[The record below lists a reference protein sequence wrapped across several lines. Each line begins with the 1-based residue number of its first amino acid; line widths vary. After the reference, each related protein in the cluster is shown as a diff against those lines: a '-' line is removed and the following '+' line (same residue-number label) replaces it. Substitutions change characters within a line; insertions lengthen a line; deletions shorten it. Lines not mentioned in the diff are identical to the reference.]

1 MQGASS
7 TQGQERAVKAL
18 PIDKI
23 PFVSE
28 YARKVAS
35 KLNIGEVRIF
45 DTTLREGEQTPG
57 VVFTVEE
64 KLEIARQLDKLGVDT
79 IEAGFPASSEEEFK
93 AVKGVAGLGLRA
105 EVCALAR
112 TVKFDVDQ
120 ALKADVDAVH
130 TFIGTSEW
138 HLKYKLKITPDEA
151 VERAVEAIEYVK
163 DHGVVCEFS
172 CEDATRTDLDFLIK
186 MYRAAV
192 EAGADRINVPDTV
205 GVMSPEAMKYLIE
218 ALREHVKVPISVHCH
233 NDLGMANANALAAV
247 VAGANQVQVTV
258 NGLGERAGHAAL
270 EVVVVA
276 LEALYGV
283 RTKIRKEHLT
293 ETCRLVEK
301 YSLVYNPP
309 NYPIVGRNAFAH
321 RSGIHVHGVIE
332 EPITYEP
339 FPPEY
344 VGQTRRIVFGKH
356 SGKHGVKAL
365 LEQFGIQATEE
376 QLAKIAEK
384 VRELGEQ
391 KKAVME
397 EDVIAI
403 AESVIGGIPE
413 FEKPVTLKEL
423 VVVTGNTITP
433 TASVLLRVYD
443 KDIRA
448 ASVGVGPVDASAK
461 AIERALGAIGQYSL
475 REFRLEAITGG
486 TDSLAS
492 VEIAIRDPEGS
503 NFKARAVDK
512 DIVIASVTAFVDA
525 INKAL
530 IFKKLKEK
538 GQGALKRA
546 EGQ

>member
-1 MQGASS
+1 MS
-7 TQGQERAVKAL
+7 
-18 PIDKI
+18 IDKI

-28 YARKVAS
+28 YAKIVAS

-79 IEAGFPASSEEEFK
+79 IEAGFPASSYEEFK
-93 AVKGVAGLGLRA
+93 AVKSVAGLGLQA

-112 TVKFDVDQ
+112 TLKSDVDQ
-120 ALKADVDAVH
+120 ALKADVDAIH

-138 HLKYKLKITPDEA
+138 HLKYKLKIAPDQA
-151 VERAVEAIEYVK
+151 VERAVETIEYVK
-163 DHGVVCEFS
+163 DHGVTCEFS
-172 CEDATRTDLDFLIK
+172 CEDATRTDLDFLIR
-186 MYRAAV
+186 MYKAAV

-218 ALREHVKVPISVHCH
+218 ALKEHVKVPVSVHCH

-247 VAGANQVQVTV
+247 VAGANQVHVTV

-283 RTKIRKEHLT
+283 KTKIRKEYLT

-356 SGKHGVKAL
+356 SGKHGIKAL
-365 LEQFGIQATEE
+365 LEQLGIQATEE

-384 VRELGEQ
+384 VRELGEK

-433 TASVLLRVYD
+433 TASVLLKVYD
-443 KDIRA
+443 KDIRS
-448 ASVGVGPVDASAK
+448 ASIGVGPVDASAK
-461 AIERALGAIGQYSL
+461 AIEKALGAIGQYTL
-475 REFRLEAITGG
+475 REFKLEAITGG
-486 TDSLAS
+486 TDSLAN

-503 NFKARAVDK
+503 TFKARAVDK

-530 IFKKLKEK
+530 IFRRLREK
-538 GQGALKRA
+538 GRGASKRA

>member
-1 MQGASS
+1 M
-7 TQGQERAVKAL
+7 
-18 PIDKI
+18 

-28 YARKVAS
+28 YAKKVAS
-35 KLNIGEVRIF
+35 TLKIGEVRIF

-57 VVFTVEE
+57 VVFTVNE
-64 KLEIARQLDKLGVDT
+64 KIEIARQLDKLGVDT
-79 IEAGFPASSEEEFK
+79 IEAGFPSSSDDEFK
-93 AVKGVAGLGLRA
+93 AVKSIANLGLQA
-105 EVCALAR
+105 EICALAR
-112 TVKFDVDQ
+112 TLKSDVDQ
-120 ALKADVDAVH
+120 ALKADVDAIH

-138 HLKYKLKITPDEA
+138 HIKYKLKMTPDQV
-151 VERAVEAIEYVK
+151 VERAVDIIDYIK

-172 CEDATRTDLDFLIK
+172 CEDATRTNLNFLIR
-186 MYRAAV
+186 MYKAAV

-218 ALREHVKVPISVHCH
+218 TLREHIKVPISVHCH
-233 NDLGMANANALAAV
+233 NDLGMANANALAAI
-247 VAGANQVQVTV
+247 VAGANQVHVTI

-283 RTKIRKEHLT
+283 KTKIRKEYLT

-321 RSGIHVHGVIE
+321 RSGIHVHGVVE

-376 QLAKIAEK
+376 QLIKIAEK

-397 EDVIAI
+397 EDVLAI
-403 AESVIGGIPE
+403 AESVISGIPE
-413 FEKPVTLKEL
+413 FERPVVLKEL

-433 TASVLLRVYD
+433 TASVLLRVFD
-443 KDIRA
+443 KDLRA
-448 ASVGVGPVDASAK
+448 ASIGVGPVDASAK
-461 AIERALGAIGQYSL
+461 AIEKALGMLGQYTLS
-475 REFRLEAITGG
+475 EFRLEAITGG

-503 NFKARAVDK
+503 MFRAKAVDK

-530 IFKKLKEK
+530 IFKKLRERKQGSVVK
-538 GQGALKRA
+538 GT
-546 EGQ
+546 

>member
-1 MQGASS
+1 MNH
-7 TQGQERAVKAL
+7 L
-18 PIDKI
+18 PVDKI

-28 YARKVAS
+28 YAKKVAS
-35 KLNIGEVRIF
+35 TFKIGEVRIF

-57 VVFTVEE
+57 VVFKLDE
-64 KLEIARQLDKLGVDT
+64 KIEIARQLDKLGVDT
-79 IEAGFPASSEEEFK
+79 IEAGFPSSSEEEFK
-93 AVKGVAGLGLRA
+93 AVKAIANLGLQA
-105 EVCALAR
+105 EICALTR
-112 TVKFDVDQ
+112 TLKSDVDQ
-120 ALKADVDAVH
+120 ALKADVDAIH

-138 HLKYKLKITPDEA
+138 HVKYKLKMTPEQVIEKA
-151 VERAVEAIEYVK
+151 VETVEYIK

-172 CEDATRTDLDFLIK
+172 CEDATRTDLNFLIK
-186 MYRAAV
+186 VYKAV
-192 EAGADRINVPDTV
+192 IEAGADRINVPDTV

-218 ALREHVKVPISVHCH
+218 TLKEHIRVPISVHCH
-233 NDLGMANANALAAV
+233 NDLGLANANALAAV
-247 VAGANQVQVTV
+247 VAGASQVHVTV

-283 RTKIRKEHLT
+283 KTKIKKEYLT

-321 RSGIHVHGVIE
+321 RSGIHVHGVVE

-356 SGKHGVKAL
+356 TGKHGIKAL
-365 LEQFGIQATEE
+365 LEQFGIHATEE

-397 EDVIAI
+397 EDVYAI
-403 AESVIGGIPE
+403 AESIIGGIPE
-413 FEKPVTLKEL
+413 AEKAVSLKEL

-433 TASVLLRVYD
+433 TSSVLLKVFD
-443 KDIRA
+443 KEIRA
-448 ASVGVGPVDASAK
+448 AATGVGPVDASAK
-461 AIERALGAIGQYSL
+461 AIERALGSVGQYTLS
-475 REFRLEAITGG
+475 EFRLEAITGG

-503 NFKARAVDK
+503 TFKAKAVDK
-512 DIVIASVTAFVDA
+512 DIVIASVTALVDA
-525 INKAL
+525 INKA
-530 IFKKLKEK
+530 IMFKKLKEK
-538 GQGALKRA
+538 KSKQS
-546 EGQ
+546 EG

>member
-1 MQGASS
+1 
-7 TQGQERAVKAL
+7 L

-28 YARKVAS
+28 YAKVAAS
-35 KLNIGEVRIF
+35 KLEIGEVRIF

-57 VVFTVEE
+57 IVFTIEE
-64 KLEIARQLDKLGVDT
+64 KLEIARQLDELGVDT
-79 IEAGFPASSEEEFK
+79 IEAGFPASSGEELK
-93 AVKGVAGLGLRA
+93 AVKSVAGLGLQA
-105 EVCALAR
+105 ETCALAR
-112 TVKFDVDQ
+112 TLKPDVDQ
-120 ALKADVDAVH
+120 ALKADVDAIH

-138 HLKYKLKITPDEA
+138 HLKYKLKITPNEA
-151 VERAVEAIEYVK
+151 IERAVEAVEYIK
-163 DHGVVCEFS
+163 DHGVACEFS
-172 CEDATRTDLDFLIK
+172 CEDATRTDLDFLTK
-186 MYRAAV
+186 MYRAVV

-205 GVMSPEAMKYLIE
+205 GVMSPEAMKYLIG
-218 ALREHVKVPISVHCH
+218 ALKERIKVPISVHCH

-247 VAGANQVQVTV
+247 VAGASQVHVTV

-283 RTKIRKEHLT
+283 KTKINKEYLT

-301 YSLVYNPP
+301 YSLIYNPP

-321 RSGIHVHGVIE
+321 RSGVHVHGVIE

-339 FPPEY
+339 FPPDY

-376 QLAKIAEK
+376 QLIKIAER

-397 EDVIAI
+397 EDVIAM

-413 FEKPVTLKEL
+413 FERPVTLKEL

-443 KDIRA
+443 KDVRV

-461 AIERALGAIGQYSL
+461 AIEKALGTIGRYML
-475 REFRLEAITGG
+475 KEFRLEAITGG

-492 VEIAIRDPEGS
+492 VEIAIRDPRGS
-503 NFKARAVDK
+503 TFKARAVDK

-530 IFKKLKEK
+530 IFEKLKEK
-538 GQGALKRA
+538 GRGS
-546 EGQ
+546 

>member
-1 MQGASS
+1 M
-7 TQGQERAVKAL
+7 

-23 PFVSE
+23 PFVSD
-28 YARKVAS
+28 YVKKVACTL
-35 KLNIGEVRIF
+35 KIGEVRIF

-57 VVFTVEE
+57 VVFRIDE
-64 KLEIARQLDKLGVDT
+64 KLEIAKQLDKLGVDT
-79 IEAGFPASSEEEFK
+79 IEAGFPASSDEEFK
-93 AVKGVAGLGLRA
+93 AVKSIANLGLKA
-105 EVCALAR
+105 EICALAR
-112 TVKFDVDQ
+112 TLKSDVDQ
-120 ALKADVDAVH
+120 ALKADVDTIH

-138 HLKYKLKITPDEA
+138 HIKYKLKTSPEQVIKM
-151 VERAVEAIEYVK
+151 AVEAVEYVK
-163 DHGVVCEFS
+163 DHGVICEFS
-172 CEDATRTDLDFLIK
+172 CEDATRTDLNFLIK
-186 MYRAAV
+186 MYKAVV

-218 ALREHVKVPISVHCH
+218 TLKENIRVPISVHCH
-233 NDLGMANANALAAV
+233 NDLGMANANALAAI
-247 VAGANQVQVTV
+247 VAGASQVHVTV
-258 NGLGERAGHAAL
+258 NGLGERAGHASL

-283 RTKIRKEHLT
+283 KTKIKKEYLT

-309 NYPIVGRNAFAH
+309 NYPIVGKNAFAH

-356 SGKHGVKAL
+356 SGKHGIKVL
-365 LEQFGIQATEE
+365 LEQYGIQVAEE

-384 VRELGEQ
+384 VRELGEK

-397 EDVIAI
+397 EDVVAI
-403 AESVIGGIPE
+403 AEAVVGGIPE
-413 FEKPVTLKEL
+413 LEKPVVLKEL

-433 TASVLLRVYD
+433 TSSVMLKVFD
-443 KDIRA
+443 KELRA
-448 ASVGVGPVDASAK
+448 AAIGVGPVDASAK
-461 AIERALGAIGQYSL
+461 AIERALGSLGQYTLS
-475 REFRLEAITGG
+475 EFKLEAISGG

-503 NFKARAVDK
+503 TFKAKAVDK
-512 DIVIASVTAFVDA
+512 DIVIASVTALVDA

-530 IFKKLKEK
+530 IFKKVKEK
-538 GQGALKRA
+538 RST
-546 EGQ
+546 

>member
-1 MQGASS
+1 
-7 TQGQERAVKAL
+7 L

-28 YARKVAS
+28 YTRKVTS
-35 KLNIGEVRIF
+35 KLSIGEVRIF

-64 KLEIARQLDKLGVDT
+64 KMEIARQLDKLGVDT

-93 AVKGVAGLGLRA
+93 AVKSVAGLGLGA

-112 TVKFDVDQ
+112 TLKPDVDQ
-120 ALKADVDAVH
+120 ALKADVDAIH

-151 VERAVEAIEYVK
+151 IKRAVEAIEYIR
-163 DHGVVCEFS
+163 DHGVICEFS
-172 CEDATRTDLDFLIK
+172 CEDATRTDFDFLVK
-186 MYRAAV
+186 MYKAAV
-192 EAGADRINVPDTV
+192 EAGANRINVPDTV

-218 ALREHVKVPISVHCH
+218 ALKEHVEVPISVHCH

-247 VAGANQVQVTV
+247 VAGANQVHVTV

-276 LEALYGV
+276 LEALYGAK
-283 RTKIRKEHLT
+283 TKIRKEYLT

-356 SGKHGVKAL
+356 TGKHGVKAL
-365 LEQFGIQATEE
+365 LEQYGIQATEE

-384 VRELGEQ
+384 IRELGEQ
-391 KKAVME
+391 KKAVTE
-397 EDVIAI
+397 EDIIAI
-403 AESVIGGIPE
+403 AESIISGIPE
-413 FEKPVTLKEL
+413 FEKPVALKEL

-443 KDIRA
+443 KDIRT

-461 AIERALGAIGQYSL
+461 AIERALGAIGHYSL

-503 NFKARAVDK
+503 TFKARAVDK

-530 IFKKLKEK
+530 IFRKLREK
-538 GQGALKRA
+538 RQEALKQA

>member
-1 MQGASS
+1 MP
-7 TQGQERAVKAL
+7 V
-18 PIDKI
+18 DKI

-28 YARKVAS
+28 YVKKVAS
-35 KLNIGEVRIF
+35 TFKIGEVRIF

-57 VVFTVEE
+57 VVFTVDE
-64 KLEIARQLDKLGVDT
+64 KVEIARQLDKLGVDT
-79 IEAGFPASSEEEFK
+79 IEAGFPASSDEEFK
-93 AVKGVAGLGLRA
+93 AVKSIANLGLQA

-112 TVKFDVDQ
+112 TLKSDVDQ

-138 HLKYKLKITPDEA
+138 HIKYKLKMTPDQV
-151 VERAVEAIEYVK
+151 VERAVETIEYIK

-172 CEDATRTDLDFLIK
+172 CEDATRTDLNFLIK
-186 MYRAAV
+186 VYKAAV

-218 ALREHVKVPISVHCH
+218 TLKEHIAVPISVHCH

-247 VAGANQVQVTV
+247 VAGANQVHVTV

-283 RTKIRKEHLT
+283 KTKVRKEYLT

-356 SGKHGVKAL
+356 TGKHGVKAL
-365 LEQFGIQATEE
+365 LEQLGINATEE
-376 QLAKIAEK
+376 QLVKISEK

-397 EDVIAI
+397 EDVLAI
-403 AESVIGGIPE
+403 AESIIGGIPE
-413 FEKPVTLKEL
+413 FERPVVLKEL

-433 TASVLLRVYD
+433 TASVLLKVFD
-443 KDIRA
+443 KDVRV
-448 ASVGVGPVDASAK
+448 ASIGVGPVDASAK
-461 AIERALGAIGQYSL
+461 AIEKALGTLGHYTLS
-475 REFRLEAITGG
+475 EFRLEAITGG

-503 NFKARAVDK
+503 TFKAKAVDK

-530 IFKKLKEK
+530 IFKRLREK
-538 GQGALKRA
+538 RKAV
-546 EGQ
+546 EGK

>member
-1 MQGASS
+1 M
-7 TQGQERAVKAL
+7 

-28 YARKVAS
+28 YARIAVS

-79 IEAGFPASSEEEFK
+79 IEAGFPASSDEEFK
-93 AVKGVAGLGLRA
+93 AVKGVAELGLRA

-112 TVKFDVDQ
+112 TLKSDVDQ

-138 HLKYKLKITPDEA
+138 HLKYKLKITPDQA
-151 VERAVEAIEYVK
+151 VERAVETIEYIK
-163 DHGVVCEFS
+163 DHGVTCEFS
-172 CEDATRTDLDFLIK
+172 CEDATRTDLNFLIR
-186 MYRAAV
+186 MYKAAV

-205 GVMSPEAMKYLIE
+205 GVMSPEAMKYLIG
-218 ALREHVKVPISVHCH
+218 ALKEHVKVPISVHCH

-247 VAGANQVQVTV
+247 VAGANQVHVTV

-283 RTKIRKEHLT
+283 KTKIRKEYLT

-365 LEQFGIQATEE
+365 LEQFGVRATEE
-376 QLAKIAEK
+376 QLAKIAEQ
-384 VRELGEQ
+384 VRELGEK

-403 AESVIGGIPE
+403 AESVVGGIPE

-433 TASVLLRVYD
+433 TASVLLKVYD
-443 KDIRA
+443 KDIRS
-448 ASVGVGPVDASAK
+448 ASIGVGPVDASAK
-461 AIERALGAIGQYSL
+461 AIEKALGAIGQYAL

-486 TDSLAS
+486 TDSLAN

-503 NFKARAVDK
+503 TFKARAVDK

-530 IFKKLKEK
+530 IFRRLREKKQESPES
-538 GQGALKRA
+538 A